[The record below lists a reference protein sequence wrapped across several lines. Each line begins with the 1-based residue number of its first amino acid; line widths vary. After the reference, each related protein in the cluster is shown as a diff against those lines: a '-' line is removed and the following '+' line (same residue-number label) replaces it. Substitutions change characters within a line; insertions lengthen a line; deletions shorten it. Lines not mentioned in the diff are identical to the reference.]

1 MPSGAESVSFGSAL
15 IFVLTRVLSA
25 RQYGHIMRRILLTT
39 TSFQDTPGEHH
50 KLLEDAG
57 FEMVRDRGPLPEPR
71 VLELVSKGDFDGW
84 IIGDDAITRA
94 VIQKSLPRLKVISK
108 YGIGLDK
115 VDVKAATE
123 LKVPVTFC
131 PGVNHTTVAEHV
143 FGLLLAIYRDI
154 VPECNYV
161 KSGQW
166 KRLTGHELLGK
177 TIGIIG
183 VGRIGKEVAIR
194 ARAFGMNVLG
204 YDIYWD
210 EKFAQTYNVTRLSSV
225 EDVLKGADIVTL
237 HTNLTDETRHLIN
250 AKRLALLK
258 KGSVLINTARGEL
271 VETNDVAVAL
281 KSGQLLGYGADVLEQ
296 EPPPK
301 DHPLFSCPNAVI
313 TPHIGSR
320 TYESVARQA
329 KMAALNLIAVLD
341 GKKPL
346 AQANTI

>member
-1 MPSGAESVSFGSAL
+1 M
-15 IFVLTRVLSA
+15 TKRV
-25 RQYGHIMRRILLTT
+25 LLTT

-50 KLLEDAG
+50 TMLEREGYDI
-57 FEMVRDRGPLPEPR
+57 VRERGPLPENR
-71 VLELVSKGDFDGW
+71 MLELVSNGDFDGW
-84 IIGDDAITRA
+84 LIGDDAITRA

-115 VDVKAATE
+115 VDVKSATE

-143 FGLLLAIYRDI
+143 FGLILAIYRDI
-154 VPECNYV
+154 VPQSNWV

-166 KRLTGHELLGK
+166 KRLTGHELFGK

-183 VGRIGKEVAIR
+183 VGRIGKEVATR
-194 ARAFGMNVLG
+194 ARAFGMNVIG
-204 YDIYWD
+204 FDIYWD
-210 EKFAQTYNVTRLSSV
+210 DKFAGANQVKRAATI
-225 EDVLKGADIVTL
+225 EEVLAASDIVTL
-237 HTNLTDETRHLIN
+237 HTNLTDETRHLMN
-250 AKRLALLK
+250 AKRLALLR

-271 VETNDVAVAL
+271 VETNDVVAAL
-281 KSGQLLGYGADVLEQ
+281 KSGQLLGYGADVLEA

-301 DHPLFSCPNAVI
+301 DHPLFACPNAVI

-329 KMAALNLIAVLD
+329 KMAVENLIAVLN
-341 GKKPL
+341 GRKPL

>member
-1 MPSGAESVSFGSAL
+1 MAK
-15 IFVLTRVLSA
+15 
-25 RQYGHIMRRILLTT
+25 RILLTT

-50 KLLEDAG
+50 QLLEREG
-57 FEMVRDRGPLPEPR
+57 FEIVRDRGPLPEAR
-71 VLELVSKGDFDGW
+71 MLELVAKGDFDGW
-84 IIGDDAITRA
+84 LIGDDAITRA
-94 VIQKSLPRLKVISK
+94 VIQKSLPRLRVISK

-115 VDVKAATE
+115 VDVKSATE

-143 FGLLLAIYRDI
+143 FGLMLAIYRDI
-154 VPECNYV
+154 VTECNHV

-183 VGRIGKEVAIR
+183 VGRIGKEVTIR
-194 ARAFGMNVLG
+194 ARAFGMNVIG
-204 YDIYWD
+204 FDIYWD
-210 EKFAQTYNVTRLSSV
+210 DKFAQANNVRRAASIEEVLMNS
-225 EDVLKGADIVTL
+225 DVVTL
-237 HTNLTDETRHLIN
+237 HTNLTDETRHMIN
-250 AKRLALLK
+250 VKRLAMMR
-258 KGSVLINTARGEL
+258 KGAVLINTARGEL
-271 VETNDVAVAL
+271 VETNDVVAAL
-281 KSGQLLGYGADVLEQ
+281 KNGQLHGYGADVLEQ

-301 DHPLFSCPNAVI
+301 DHPLFACSNAVI

-329 KMAALNLIAVLD
+329 KMAAENLIAVLN

-346 AQANTI
+346 AQANTF

>member
-1 MPSGAESVSFGSAL
+1 MM
-15 IFVLTRVLSA
+15 TK
-25 RQYGHIMRRILLTT
+25 RILLTT

-50 KLLEDAG
+50 TMLEEEG
-57 FEMVRDRGPLPEPR
+57 FEIVRERGPIPESR
-71 VLELVSKGDFDGW
+71 MLELVAKGDFDGW
-84 IIGDDAITRA
+84 LIGDDAITRA

-115 VDVKAATE
+115 VDVKSATE

-143 FGLLLAIYRDI
+143 FGLVLAIYRDI
-154 VPECNYV
+154 VPQCNWV

-166 KRLTGHELLGK
+166 KRLTGHELSGK

-183 VGRIGKEVAIR
+183 VGRIGKEVATR
-194 ARAFGMNVLG
+194 ARAFSMRVIGF
-204 YDIYWD
+204 DIYWD
-210 EKFAQTYNVTRLSSV
+210 DKFAQDNQVKRAASI
-225 EDVLKGADIVTL
+225 EEVLQNSDIVTL
-237 HTNLTDETRHLIN
+237 HTNLTDETRHLMN

-271 VETNDVAVAL
+271 VETNDVVTAL
-281 KSGQLLGYGADVLEQ
+281 KSGQLLGYGADVLDQ
-296 EPPPK
+296 EPPSK
-301 DHPLFSCPNAVI
+301 DHPLFACPNAVI

-329 KMAALNLIAVLD
+329 KMAAENLIAVLN
-341 GKKPL
+341 GRKPL

>member
-1 MPSGAESVSFGSAL
+1 MME
-15 IFVLTRVLSA
+15 RV
-25 RQYGHIMRRILLTT
+25 LLTT

-50 KLLEDAG
+50 AMLERESYDL
-57 FEMVRDRGPLPEPR
+57 VRERGPLPESR
-71 VLELVSKGDFDGW
+71 MLELVAKGDFDGW
-84 IIGDDAITRA
+84 LIGDDAITRA
-94 VIQKSLPRLKVISK
+94 VIQRSLPRLKVISK

-115 VDVKAATE
+115 VDVKSATE

-143 FGLLLAIYRDI
+143 FGLVLAIYRDI
-154 VPECNYV
+154 VPQCNWV

-166 KRLTGHELLGK
+166 KRLTGHELSGK
-177 TIGIIG
+177 TVGIIG
-183 VGRIGKEVAIR
+183 VGRIGKEVATR
-194 ARAFGMNVLG
+194 ARAFGMSVIG
-204 YDIYWD
+204 FDIYWD
-210 EKFAQTYNVTRLSSV
+210 DKFAQGNQVKRAASI
-225 EDVLKGADIVTL
+225 EEVLQNSDIVTL
-237 HTNLTDETRHLIN
+237 HTNLTDETRHLMN

-271 VETNDVAVAL
+271 VETNDVVAAL
-281 KSGQLLGYGADVLEQ
+281 KSGHLLGYGADVLDQ

-301 DHPLFSCPNAVI
+301 DHPLFACPNAVI

-329 KMAALNLIAVLD
+329 KMAAENLIAVLN
-341 GKKPL
+341 GRKPL

>member
-1 MPSGAESVSFGSAL
+1 MS
-15 IFVLTRVLSA
+15 T
-25 RQYGHIMRRILLTT
+25 MKRILLTT

-50 KLLEDAG
+50 QLLEKAG
-57 FEMVRDRGPLPEPR
+57 LDIVRDRGPLPEPR
-71 VLELVSKGDFDGW
+71 MLELVAKGDFDGW
-84 IIGDDAITRA
+84 LIGDDAITRT
-94 VIQKSLPRLKVISK
+94 VIQKALPILKVISK

-123 LKVPVTFC
+123 LKIPVTFC

-143 FGLLLAIYRDI
+143 FGLIIAIYRDI

-161 KSGQW
+161 KSGNW
-166 KRLTGHELLGK
+166 KRLTGHELFGK

-194 ARAFGMNVLG
+194 ARAFGMSVIGFDL
-204 YDIYWD
+204 YWD
-210 EKFAQTYNVTRLSSV
+210 EDFAKQYSV
-225 EDVLKGADIVTL
+225 QRAATVDDVVKVCDIITL
-237 HTNLTDETRHLIN
+237 HTNLTNETRNMLD
-250 AKRLALLK
+250 ARRLAMMK

-271 VETNDVAVAL
+271 VETSALIAAL
-281 KSGQLLGYGADVLEQ
+281 KNNHLLGFGADVLEV

-301 DHPLFSCPNAVI
+301 DHPLFACENAVL

-329 KMAALNLIAVLD
+329 KMAAQNLVNVLD
-341 GKKPL
+341 GKPAL
-346 AQANTI
+346 